1 VKVVYVKNKSFEKIF
16 NVAFGIYIFL
26 LFVASFWGIS
36 VFSPR
41 IQADFSGVS
50 HNIIPFKTVLTYFLN
65 FHQYNL
71 DSWLFNTVGNILVFL
86 PLGILLPL
94 TFDKIIRLPQVI
106 FISIILSLTIEVTQ
120 YLTNLGVFDID
131 KTILNILGCVLGF
144 FVLNLFRNL
153 TPQK

>member
-1 VKVVYVKNKSFEKIF
+1 MKVVYVKNKSFEKIF
-16 NVAFGIYIFL
+16 NVAFAIYIFI

-50 HNIIPFKTVLTYFLN
+50 HNIIPQN
-65 FHQYNL
+65 FHQFNL
-71 DSWLFNTVGNILVFL
+71 DTWLFNTVGNILIFL

-94 TFDKIIRLPQVI
+94 TFDKIFRLPQVI
-106 FISIILSLTIEVTQ
+106 FISIILSLTIEVAQ
-120 YLTNLGVFDID
+120 YLTKLGVFDID
-131 KTILNILGCVLGF
+131 KTILNLLGCVLGF
-144 FVLNLFRNL
+144 FALNLFRNP